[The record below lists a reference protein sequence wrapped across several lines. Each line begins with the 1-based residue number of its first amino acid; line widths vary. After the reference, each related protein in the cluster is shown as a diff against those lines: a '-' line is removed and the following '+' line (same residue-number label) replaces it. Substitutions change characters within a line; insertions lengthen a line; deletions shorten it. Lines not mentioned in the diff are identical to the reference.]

1 MKVEKY
7 RVPSKG
13 KISLK
18 EYDPNESDLF
28 YGNKKDGAEALS
40 KLNKEIEALQEQLYA
55 EGKHKLLIVLQATDT
70 GGKDGTIRGVF
81 EGVNP
86 QGVKVASFKVPSA
99 VELAHDYLW
108 RIHAQVPGK
117 GEMVIFNRS
126 HYEDVLAVRVHNLAP
141 EKVWSKRYNHINE
154 FERILTDE
162 GTTILKFFL
171 YIDQDEQAGR
181 LLARI
186 EDPTKQWK
194 FSPGDLEERKLWA
207 EYQAAF
213 EDMLNKTS
221 TTYAPWYVVPANKKW
236 YRNLVIAQVVRDT
249 LEGFKMSY
257 PKPPENLEQY
267 HKLLLGM
274 LKPKVK
280 AASQADVVKA
290 AESADK

>member
-18 EYDPNESDLF
+18 DYDPNESDLF
-28 YGNKKDGAEALS
+28 DGNKKDGAEALS

-70 GGKDGTIRGVF
+70 GGKDGTIRWVF

-108 RIHAQVPGK
+108 RIHAQMPGK

-171 YIDQDEQAGR
+171 HIDQDEQAGR

-194 FSPGDLEERKLWA
+194 FSPGDLEERKMWA

-221 TTYAPWYVVPANKKW
+221 TAYAPWYVVPANKKW
-236 YRNLVIAQVVRDT
+236 YRNLVIAQVVCDT
-249 LEGFKMSY
+249 LEGFKMGY

-274 LKPKVK
+274 VKPKVK

-290 AESADK
+290 AANADK